1 MEPVSRTILI
11 RGVGARMLWPCLGY
25 EWTQITSLDLPTLG
39 SHELR
44 VWGAVHES
52 ASPLPTSSLHTPRTA
67 AAEVAPWTG

>member
-1 MEPVSRTILI
+1 
-11 RGVGARMLWPCLGY
+11 MLWPRLGY

-44 VWGAVHES
+44 VWGAVQES
-52 ASPLPTSSLHTPRTA
+52 ASPLPTYRYTHTHTHTHRTD